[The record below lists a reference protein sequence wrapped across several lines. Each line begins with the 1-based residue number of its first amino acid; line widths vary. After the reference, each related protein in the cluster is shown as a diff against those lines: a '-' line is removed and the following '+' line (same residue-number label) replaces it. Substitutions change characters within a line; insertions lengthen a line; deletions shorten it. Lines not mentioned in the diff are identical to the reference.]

1 LVDSLRPLK
10 TNKSPLES
18 SVKTQD
24 ILPVLLSIVVIV
36 LVAVLEKQSKLFAAL
51 AATMPLTAPLALW
64 IVYSANAGDKPAV
77 SQFSL
82 SLLLGI
88 LPTLA
93 FLVTVWLAA
102 RSGMKLAPMILA
114 GYGVWAVGAAI
125 LYFLRNA
132 LGIR

>member
-1 LVDSLRPLK
+1 M
-10 TNKSPLES
+10 KS
-18 SVKTQD
+18 QD
-24 ILPVLLSIVVIV
+24 ILPVLLSILVII

-51 AATMPLTAPLALW
+51 TATMPLAAPLALW
-64 IVYSANAGDKPAV
+64 IVYSSNGGDKAAV

-82 SLLLGI
+82 SLMLGL

-102 RSGMKLAPMILA
+102 RAGMKLAPMILT
-114 GYGVWAVGAAI
+114 GYGVWTMGATL
-125 LYFLRNA
+125 LYLLRNT